1 MSSAPRQWWQFSLAE
16 LLIITSVVAAV
27 AAMIKVMG
35 WGILCLAFHPLML
48 MVYIAIYIERRLR
61 VRIKQQRAERK
72 QIEDAA
78 ALKRR
83 E

>member
-1 MSSAPRQWWQFSLAE
+1 
-16 LLIITSVVAAV
+16 
-27 AAMIKVMG
+27 MI
-35 WGILCLAFHPLML
+35 

-61 VRIKQQRAERK
+61 VRIKQQREERK

-78 ALKRR
+78 ALKRP